1 MRFLVAPADVR
12 LDAVG
17 WLFLVVMCVL
27 LPLGALRQHQRLAA
41 GIQHPTRTRIYASA
55 IGTHLVFVLMVWA
68 VVRDAELD
76 LFPPYRPTVLHVAI
90 GLLALAVGLLPALER
105 FRLNDP
111 IAQER
116 VRLIAPRTSTE
127 FGVFYL
133 LSATAG
139 IAEELTYRG
148 LLFTLLGALVRSWV
162 IAALIAAGVFGIV
175 HLFQGWKA
183 AGIAALMG
191 VREQIV
197 VGLTGT
203 LFVAIVV
210 HALHDAIA
218 GTVIGFRARRDE
230 LARAQGEGEASHAV
244 S

>member
-162 IAALIAAGVFGIV
+162 IAAL
-175 HLFQGWKA
+175 
-183 AGIAALMG
+183 MG